1 MPLLIIPDQISRLIA
16 FLHNSVFPPL
26 LNAAEEAEALT
37 RLAQGDEDA
46 RNMLI
51 EHNLRLVAHICK
63 KFESS
68 GVDREDL
75 ISIGTIGLIKGIS
88 TFSSDKG
95 ARLATYVSRCIENE
109 VLMYLRS
116 IRNQRTETSL
126 NDPIGFDKEGNEVA
140 LIDLLGSD
148 DASAQ
153 EQIEQDEEREILRS
167 KLPVLDEKERLVLTL
182 RYGLDNNERIT
193 QREIAQRLGIS
204 RSYISRIEKKA
215 VLKLKKAIA
224 AEDGTHILR

>member
-1 MPLLIIPDQISRLIA
+1 MPLIIIPDQISRLIA

-26 LNAAEEAEALT
+26 LSASEEAAALS

-126 NDPIGFDKEGNEVA
+126 NDPVGFDKEGNEVA

-153 EQIEQDEEREILRS
+153 EQVEQDEERQILRS
-167 KLPVLDEKERLVLTL
+167 KLPILDEKERMVLTL

-193 QREIAQRLGIS
+193 QREIAQKLGIS

-224 AEDGTHILR
+224 ADEGGS